1 MSNKRNN
8 NSNDHNDKI
17 NHNDNNHNNN
27 DDDDDDDNNN
37 NINNN
42 DCNNDDKT
50 IIDRFMITLT
60 NKWWSL
66 TMIVVIIIIII
77 DHHDDLGVVKMI
89 IVVVIIIITMPLMI
103 HHHHQQQQQ
112 QQQHR
117 QDIDGWWRGF
127 FILFLNYM
135 NWLRETYSNDSA
147 FIILVIV
154 SYCGQQIYFTHKHA
168 TTICSQAIPLTM
180 NHRDLIPY
188 RQIKTK
194 YRNINLYHGCTAHV
208 CTAKTGDSHINR
220 LQSIQCLIVSGLGGT
235 VIVGGR
241 CNTRIVR
248 LATRKIAITFLIFG
262 RSLPNFSQ
270 TWAMFRCNTYVILK
284 KI

>member
-27 DDDDDDDNNN
+27 DDDDDNNN

-66 TMIVVIIIIII
+66 IMIVVIIIIII

-103 HHHHQQQQQ
+103 HHHQQQQQ

-127 FILFLNYM
+127 FILFLNNM

-194 YRNINLYHGCTAHV
+194 YRILTYIMDVLHMFA
-208 CTAKTGDSHINR
+208 TAKTGDSHINR

-270 TWAMFRCNTYVILK
+270 AWAMFRCNTYVILK

>member
-1 MSNKRNN
+1 MMI
-8 NSNDHNDKI
+8 I
-17 NHNDNNHNNN
+17 NHDCCYHHNHYWSSWRSWSGE
-27 DDDDDDDNNN
+27 DDHCRRYHHHHHAVDG
-37 NINNN
+37 
-42 DCNNDDKT
+42 
-50 IIDRFMITLT
+50 F
-60 NKWWSL
+60 
-66 TMIVVIIIIII
+66 IIIISSSSSSSS
-77 DHHDDLGVVKMI
+77 K
-89 IVVVIIIITMPLMI
+89 
-103 HHHHQQQQQ
+103 
-112 QQQHR
+112 QHR

-208 CTAKTGDSHINR
+208 CHR
-220 LQSIQCLIVSGLGGT
+220 
-235 VIVGGR
+235 
-241 CNTRIVR
+241 
-248 LATRKIAITFLIFG
+248 
-262 RSLPNFSQ
+262 
-270 TWAMFRCNTYVILK
+270 
-284 KI
+284 

>member
-1 MSNKRNN
+1 MSNKKNN

-27 DDDDDDDNNN
+27 DDDDDD
-37 NINNN
+37 INNN
-42 DCNNDDKT
+42 DCKNDDKT

-60 NKWWSL
+60 NWRSL
-66 TMIVVIIIIII
+66 IMIVVIIIIII

-89 IVVVIIIITMPLMI
+89 IVVVIIIITMPLVDSSSSSSSAAAAAATASSG
-103 HHHHQQQQQ
+103 H
-112 QQQHR
+112 
-117 QDIDGWWRGF
+117 WWMVTRLF
-127 FILFLNYM
+127 HLFLNYM
-135 NWLRETYSNDSA
+135 NWIRETYSNDSA
-147 FIILVIV
+147 FIMLVIV
-154 SYCGQQIYFTHKHA
+154 SYCGQQIYFTYKMQLRFVVKQSRWPWIIGIWYHIGKSRQS
-168 TTICSQAIPLTM
+168 IEILTYIM
-180 NHRDLIPY
+180 DVLHMF
-188 RQIKTK
+188 
-194 YRNINLYHGCTAHV
+194 A
-208 CTAKTGDSHINR
+208 TAKTGDSHMNR
-220 LQSIQCLIVSGLGGT
+220 LQSIRCLIVSGLGGT

-248 LATRKIAITFLIFG
+248 LAIWKIAITFLILG

>member
-1 MSNKRNN
+1 
-8 NSNDHNDKI
+8 
-17 NHNDNNHNNN
+17 
-27 DDDDDDDNNN
+27 
-37 NINNN
+37 
-42 DCNNDDKT
+42 
-50 IIDRFMITLT
+50 MITLT
-60 NKWWSL
+60 NWWSL
-66 TMIVVIIIIII
+66 IMIVVIIIIII

-103 HHHHQQQQQ
+103 HHHHHQQQQQQQ

-135 NWLRETYSNDSA
+135 NWIRETYSNDSA

-154 SYCGQQIYFTHKHA
+154 SYCGQQIYFTYKHA

-208 CTAKTGDSHINR
+208 CH
-220 LQSIQCLIVSGLGGT
+220 C
-235 VIVGGR
+235 
-241 CNTRIVR
+241 
-248 LATRKIAITFLIFG
+248 
-262 RSLPNFSQ
+262 
-270 TWAMFRCNTYVILK
+270 
-284 KI
+284 